1 LRAATPSGNQINLTT
16 DMLNQLTDRLL
27 KKTWSQETIGQLVG
41 DYKNLYHAYAED
53 PQIRHNAASGGVG
66 SALLIELIKSGE
78 INGALVCNTRI
89 EAGKVRAHF
98 NIATTQQEILEAQG
112 SKYVETAFMKEALPL
127 IREFDGELAV
137 VGLPCDI
144 ANLSRWL
151 TKDADLAAKVKLT
164 IALVCG
170 HNSRTDLVDGIS
182 QKLENL
188 AGGKLQSY
196 RFRRG
201 HWRGQLEAAFDN
213 GVTIQKPFSY
223 FSLYQNLFFFSEKKC
238 LVCHDH
244 FGYQAD
250 IALGDVWAY
259 RFKDDPIKKTGVIIR
274 SAQGEAAWQATLLN
288 NQIISTDLEI
298 TDILDG
304 QARAAPYHYNV
315 SARSRVAHLLGYKVP
330 DKTESPVSWHQ
341 WISAFMALFNMRW
354 SENKRWKGLIFK
366 LPRPILKLLLYFRK
380 GLESLP

>member
-1 LRAATPSGNQINLTT
+1 
-16 DMLNQLTDRLL
+16 MLNQLTDRLL
-27 KKTWSQETIGQLVG
+27 KKEWSEETIEQLVG
-41 DYKNLYHAYAED
+41 DYQSLYHAYAED
-53 PQIRHNAASGGVG
+53 PQVRLNAASGGVG
-66 SALLIELIKSGE
+66 SALLIELIKAGE
-78 INGALVCNTRI
+78 ITGALVCNTRI
-89 EAGKVRAHF
+89 ESGKVRAHF
-98 NIATTQQEILEAQG
+98 SIATTEQEILEAQG

-127 IREFDGELAV
+127 IREFDGSVAV

-144 ANLSRWL
+144 TNLRRWL
-151 TKDADLAAKVKLT
+151 HKDEVLAAKVRLT

-170 HNSRTDLVDGIS
+170 HNSRTELVDGITV
-182 QKLENL
+182 KLENL

-201 HWRGQLEAAFDN
+201 HWRGQLEASFDN
-213 GVTIQKPFSY
+213 GSHIEKPFSY
-223 FSLYQNLFFFSEKKC
+223 FSLYQNLFFYSEKKC

-250 IALGDVWAY
+250 ISLGDVWAY

-274 SAQGEAAWQATLLN
+274 SESGQQAWSAALQSKR
-288 NQIISTDLEI
+288 ISSTDLDI
-298 TDILDG
+298 SDILDG

-315 SARSRVAHLLGYKVP
+315 SARSRVAHLLGYKIP
-330 DKTESPVSWHQ
+330 DKTNSRVSWHQ
-341 WISAFMALFNMRW
+341 WLSALMALFNMRW
-354 SENKRWKGLIFK
+354 SENKRWRGLIFK

>member
-1 LRAATPSGNQINLTT
+1 
-16 DMLNQLTDRLL
+16 MLNQLSDRLL
-27 KKTWSQETIGQLVG
+27 KKDWSEETIDQLVG
-41 DYKNLYHAYAED
+41 DYKNLYHAYADD
-53 PQIRHNAASGGVG
+53 PQVRLNAASGGVG
-66 SALLIELIKSGE
+66 TALLIELLKAGE
-78 INGALVCNTRI
+78 INGALVCNTRV

-98 NIATTQQEILEAQG
+98 KIATTQQEIVEAQG

-127 IREFDGELAV
+127 IREFDGKVAV

-144 ANLSRWL
+144 ANLSRWVA
-151 TKDADLAAKVKLT
+151 KDTVLAAKLRLT

-170 HNSRTDLVDGIS
+170 HNSRTELIDGITV
-182 QKLENL
+182 KLENL
-188 AGGKLQSY
+188 SGAKLQSY

-201 HWRGQLEAAFDN
+201 HWRGQLEAGFEN
-213 GVTIQKPFSY
+213 GATIHKPFSY
-223 FSLYQNLFFFSEKKC
+223 FSLYQNLFFFAEKKC

-250 IALGDVWAY
+250 ISLGDVWAY
-259 RFKDDPIKKTGVIIR
+259 RFKDDPIKKTGVIVR
-274 SAQGEAAWQATLLN
+274 TSQGEQAWQAALK
-288 NQIISTDLEI
+288 NQKIISTDLQI

-315 SARSRVAHLLGYKVP
+315 SARSRVAHLFGYKIP
-330 DKTESPVSWHQ
+330 DKTNAPVSWHQ
-341 WISAFMALFNMRW
+341 WISAFTALFNMRW
-354 SENKRWKGLIFK
+354 SESKRWQGLIFK